1 VVCEFSRIPNKLMH
15 SLYRF
20 YLRNILP
27 SLSALVSKTPEA
39 YSYLAESIDAWPSQ
53 TELVKIIETAG
64 FESVGYINQ
73 TFGIVAIHTGV
84 KPKGA

>member
-1 VVCEFSRIPNKLMH
+1 MH

-27 SLSALVSKTPEA
+27 TRSALVSKTPEA

-53 TELVKIIETAG
+53 AQLVNIIETAG

-73 TFGIVAIHTGV
+73 TLGIVAIHTGF